1 MSSIIVAFPK
11 IEDAKSIRNLLMR
24 YGFTV
29 TAVCCTGAQALGATD
44 GLHGGIVVCGYRFPD
59 MMYDQLKENL
69 PSKFEMLLLGSQG
82 VISQCQG
89 SGVLCVRMPL
99 KAQDLIDTINMVER
113 NITRRRK
120 KEREK
125 PKVRDAKEQAVIL
138 EAKRLLME
146 RNHMSEEEAHRYIQK
161 TSMNNGTNMV
171 ETAEMVIS
179 IMHM

>member
-1 MSSIIVAFPK
+1 MSSIIVVFPK
-11 IEDAKSIRNLLMR
+11 IEDAKSIRNLLVR
-24 YGFTV
+24 YGYTV
-29 TAVCCTGAQALGATD
+29 TAVCSTGAQALNAVDGAVN
-44 GLHGGIVVCGYRFPD
+44 GIVICGYRFPD
-59 MMYDQLKENL
+59 MMYHQLKENL
-69 PSKFEMLLLGSQG
+69 PPKFEMLLLGSPA
-82 VISQCQG
+82 VISQCRG
-89 SGVLCVRMPL
+89 DDVLCISMPI
-99 KAQDLIDTINMVER
+99 KAQDLIDTINMIER
-113 NITRRRK
+113 NISRRKK

-125 PKVRDAKEQAVIL
+125 PRVRDAKGQASIL

>member
-1 MSSIIVAFPK
+1 MSSIIVVFPK

-29 TAVCCTGAQALGATD
+29 TAVCCTGAQALNAID

-69 PSKFEMLLLGSQG
+69 PPKFEMLLLGSQG

>member
-1 MSSIIVAFPK
+1 MSSIIVVFPK

-29 TAVCCTGAQALGATD
+29 TAVCCMGAQALSAID

-59 MMYDQLKENL
+59 MMYDQLRENL
-69 PSKFEMLLLGSQG
+69 PPKFEMLLLGSQG

-99 KAQDLIDTINMVER
+99 KAQDLNDTINMVER
-113 NITRRRK
+113 SLTRRRK

-125 PKVRDAKEQAVIL
+125 PKVRDTKEQAVIL

>member
-1 MSSIIVAFPK
+1 MSSIIVVFPK

-29 TAVCCTGAQALGATD
+29 TAVCCTGAQALSAID

-59 MMYDQLKENL
+59 MMYDQLRENL
-69 PSKFEMLLLGSQG
+69 PPKFEMLLLGSQG
-82 VISQCQG
+82 AISQCQG

-113 NITRRRK
+113 SLTRRRK

-125 PKVRDAKEQAVIL
+125 PKVWDTKEQAVIL